1 MATMAGS
8 IHWEYA
14 PPVRG
19 AEALR
24 RPPAGRARPGTQA
37 VSSPVSEEDRADIA
51 ASLRGDEPAYAR
63 LVARYQ
69 ATIGSQMW
77 RFSRDPLVVEE
88 LVQEVFV
95 ECYVGLA
102 QFRGRAPFVHW
113 LRRIATRV
121 GYRYWKKKA
130 RKAEGEEAL
139 RRESPDRA
147 IPADDASPREAA
159 EWLHRLLAQ
168 LAPEDRLVLTLHY
181 FEGLD
186 MNSIAERMGW
196 TRTLA
201 KVRAFRARKRL
212 RALLEEDGYEAS

>member
-1 MATMAGS
+1 MTTIAGS
-8 IHWEYA
+8 IAWDGTVKVPSA
-14 PPVRG
+14 RFS
-19 AEALR
+19 R
-24 RPPAGRARPGTQA
+24 RVESTAIRSGTQV

-51 ASLRGDEPAYAR
+51 ASLRGEEHAYAR
-63 LVARYQ
+63 LVTRYQ
-69 ATIGSQMW
+69 ATISHQMW
-77 RFSRDPLVVEE
+77 RFSRDPLIVEE

-121 GYRYWKKKA
+121 GYRHWKKKA

-139 RRESPDRA
+139 RREWPDRA
-147 IPADDASPREAA
+147 IPADGASPREAA

-212 RALLEEDGYEAS
+212 RVLLEDEGYEAD